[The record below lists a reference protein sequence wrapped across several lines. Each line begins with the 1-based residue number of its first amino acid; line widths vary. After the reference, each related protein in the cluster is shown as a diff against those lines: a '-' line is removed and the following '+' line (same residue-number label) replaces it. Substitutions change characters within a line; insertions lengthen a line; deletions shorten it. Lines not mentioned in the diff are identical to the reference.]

1 MEKAKKITVIILS
14 VVVIAIAMFSIYSKF
29 KEKNITDKGLIKEK
43 TSFLL
48 GTVVQIKLLDPQPDE
63 LFNGAF
69 DLVQDIENKMS
80 INIEDSEVIRINK
93 NSGKSYVNVSPETY
107 YVIEKGK
114 YYSTLSNGMFDISVG
129 PLVKLWGIGNED
141 ARVPSQSEINI
152 ALIKIDYNDIL
163 LNESDKSVMLAK
175 ENMIIDLGGIAKGYA
190 ADVIA
195 DYLKSKDI
203 DNAIIDLGGNVLA
216 LGGNGKTDKWNI
228 GIQNP
233 FEPRNKHIG
242 ILSVR
247 DKTVVTSGVYERYF
261 IEGGKRYHHI
271 LDPFTGYPVENPL
284 MSVSIVAD
292 KSIDADG
299 LSTTVF
305 ALGLEKGT
313 ELIESLDGIEAIF
326 VDKDKNVYITKGIKE
341 SFRITNDEFNEK
353 DI

>member
-1 MEKAKKITVIILS
+1 MLA
-14 VVVIAIAMFSIYSKF
+14 
-29 KEKNITDKGLIKEK
+29 
-43 TSFLL
+43 
-48 GTVVQIKLLDPQPDE
+48 
-63 LFNGAF
+63 
-69 DLVQDIENKMS
+69 
-80 INIEDSEVIRINK
+80 
-93 NSGKSYVNVSPETY
+93 
-107 YVIEKGK
+107 
-114 YYSTLSNGMFDISVG
+114 
-129 PLVKLWGIGNED
+129 NED
-141 ARVPSQSEINI
+141 
-152 ALIKIDYNDIL
+152 
-163 LNESDKSVMLAK
+163 
-175 ENMIIDLGGIAKGYA
+175 MIIDLGGIAKGYA

-195 DYLKSKDI
+195 DYLKSKNI

-261 IEGGKRYHHI
+261 IESGKRYHHI
-271 LDPFTGYPVENPL
+271 LDPFTGYPVESPL
-284 MSVSIVAD
+284 MSVSIIAD

-326 VDKDKNVYITKGIKE
+326 VDKDKNVYITKSLKE
-341 SFRITNDEFNEK
+341 SFRITNGEFNEK